1 MDRRFLT
8 VLGVSLVFALVVSSV
23 FYQMT
28 ARSSNVKKTEASDQK
43 DVVVAT
49 RPLGVGWMIKPADV
63 KLMKVPSDGY
73 PKGAFAKVED
83 VLDRPVISNVLLD
96 EPILEGRLAAK
107 GSGLGLAPTIP
118 VGMRAVT
125 VRVNDVAG
133 VAGFVLPG
141 MKVDVLVTG
150 HPPNGDGTMT
160 TTCLQNMLVLSAGQT
175 MTPDSRGQT
184 IQAPTVTLLVDPE
197 QAETLT
203 LANSEGRIQLV
214 LRNSSDYELNSR
226 GRTETLG
233 SAKSSSRLAASTST
247 EWAGDEHPCPRH
259 VGGILPGEELQ
270 HGGFLTSSTVDEVRA
285 DRDQQQR
292 PENVYA
298 HRGAEH
304 RQNQARVDRMTNERI
319 GPARNELRPLLAR
332 HRQAPIAPEVPPRV
346 DRQAEAQQTQRGA
359 APTEHIGVG
368 ITLRLREELSK
379 RSGLQH
385 RDDQ

>member
-28 ARSSNVKKTEASDQK
+28 ARSGSTKKAESTDQK

-63 KLMKVPSDGY
+63 KIEKVPGDAF
-73 PKGAFAKVED
+73 PKGAFNKVED

-150 HPPNGDGTMT
+150 HPPNSDGTMT

-214 LRNSSDYELNSR
+214 LRNSSDQTIEKTAGRFVSELY
-226 GRTETLG
+226 G
-233 SAKSSSRLAASTST
+233 AARKPT
-247 EWAGDEHPCPRH
+247 
-259 VGGILPGEELQ
+259 
-270 HGGFLTSSTVDEVRA
+270 
-285 DRDQQQR
+285 
-292 PENVYA
+292 
-298 HRGAEH
+298 
-304 RQNQARVDRMTNERI
+304 
-319 GPARNELRPLLAR
+319 
-332 HRQAPIAPEVPPRV
+332 APK
-346 DRQAEAQQTQRGA
+346 AEAAPRPRPRPVEVAA
-359 APTEHIGVG
+359 APPPPVVVAPAPPPPP
-368 ITLRLREELSK
+368 
-379 RSGLQH
+379 
-385 RDDQ
+385 DQIVVIRGTTRTVEVLPNRTNN

>member
-28 ARSSNVKKTEASDQK
+28 GRSSSNVKKAEASDQK

-63 KLMKVPSDGY
+63 KIEKVPGDAF

-150 HPPNGDGTMT
+150 HPPNSDGTMT
-160 TTCLQNMLVLSAGQT
+160 STCLQNMLVLSAGQT

-214 LRNSSDYELNSR
+214 LRNSSDQTIEKTTGRFVTELYGTRRQTPTKVEAAPRPKAKPVEVAKAAPPPVVAPAPPAPVVPDQIVVIR
-226 GRTETLG
+226 GTTRTVE
-233 SAKSSSRLAASTST
+233 
-247 EWAGDEHPCPRH
+247 
-259 VGGILPGEELQ
+259 VLPG
-270 HGGFLTSSTVDEVRA
+270 HA
-285 DRDQQQR
+285 K
-292 PENVYA
+292 N
-298 HRGAEH
+298 
-304 RQNQARVDRMTNERI
+304 
-319 GPARNELRPLLAR
+319 
-332 HRQAPIAPEVPPRV
+332 
-346 DRQAEAQQTQRGA
+346 
-359 APTEHIGVG
+359 
-368 ITLRLREELSK
+368 
-379 RSGLQH
+379 
-385 RDDQ
+385 

>member
-28 ARSSNVKKTEASDQK
+28 ARSSGAKRVEATDQK

-63 KLMKVPSDGY
+63 KIEKVPSDAF

-150 HPPNGDGTMT
+150 HPPNGDSTMT

-214 LRNSSDYELNSR
+214 LRNSSDQTIEKTSGRFVSELY
-226 GRTETLG
+226 G
-233 SAKSSSRLAASTST
+233 S
-247 EWAGDEHPCPRH
+247 
-259 VGGILPGEELQ
+259 
-270 HGGFLTSSTVDEVRA
+270 
-285 DRDQQQR
+285 QR
-292 PENVYA
+292 KPVATKPE
-298 HRGAEH
+298 
-304 RQNQARVDRMTNERI
+304 
-319 GPARNELRPLLAR
+319 
-332 HRQAPIAPEVPPRV
+332 
-346 DRQAEAQQTQRGA
+346 A
-359 APTEHIGVG
+359 APRPKKTVEVVA
-368 ITLRLREELSK
+368 K
-379 RSGLQH
+379 APAPPPVAAPAPPPPP
-385 RDDQ
+385 DQIVVIRGTTRTVEVMPTRANN

>member
-28 ARSSNVKKTEASDQK
+28 ARSSSSKKAAETTDQK
-43 DVVVAT
+43 DLVVAT

-63 KLMKVPSDGY
+63 KIAKVPTEGF
-73 PKGAFAKVED
+73 PKGAFNKVED

-133 VAGFVLPG
+133 ISGFVLPG

-150 HPPNGDGTMT
+150 HPPNGEGTMT
-160 TTCLQNMLVLSAGQT
+160 TTCLQNMLVLSAGTT
-175 MTPDSRGQT
+175 MTPDPRGQT

-203 LANSEGRIQLV
+203 LASSEGRIQLV
-214 LRNSSDYELNSR
+214 LRNSSDQTIEKTTGRFVSELYGSQRKPAAAKTEAAPRPRPRPIEVAKIAPPPPVAVAPPPPPPPDQIITIR
-226 GRTETLG
+226 GTVRT
-233 SAKSSSRLAASTST
+233 
-247 EWAGDEHPCPRH
+247 
-259 VGGILPGEELQ
+259 V
-270 HGGFLTSSTVDEVRA
+270 EVM
-285 DRDQQQR
+285 
-292 PENVYA
+292 P
-298 HRGAEH
+298 
-304 RQNQARVDRMTNERI
+304 ARVN
-319 GPARNELRPLLAR
+319 N
-332 HRQAPIAPEVPPRV
+332 
-346 DRQAEAQQTQRGA
+346 
-359 APTEHIGVG
+359 
-368 ITLRLREELSK
+368 
-379 RSGLQH
+379 
-385 RDDQ
+385 